1 MTGSFSLP
9 EINVFW
15 LPDSNSVHKVYN
27 SLFPFACDFSCYN
40 FYYMLEKKNKTYT
53 CMHCRKSL
61 TAPSLRKKLN
71 MITWDT
77 GCSSLLLQE
86 WLTQAILYIRKLMPS
101 WPSNCV
107 NHSLS
112 QTGNNGPH
120 YIASVSHF
128 HQLPLEGATTFMLE
142 KRDLGWR
149 IKNWNCIC
157 ASLLSSRALI
167 IYLRWKES
175 WTGAAVR
182 STSCKCVALNP
193 NAPKLRWSS
202 MF

>member
-27 SLFPFACDFSCYN
+27 SLLPFACGFSRYN

-77 GCSSLLLQE
+77 GCSSLLLQG

-142 KRDLGWR
+142 KRDLGCR
-149 IKNWNCIC
+149 IKKLKLHLCFVTVIQGPH
-157 ASLLSSRALI
+157 
-167 IYLRWKES
+167 YLPWMKRK
-175 WTGAAVR
+175 
-182 STSCKCVALNP
+182 LNRCCSQVHI
-193 NAPKLRWSS
+193 LQMCCS
-202 MF
+202 